1 MEKMKVGMLTLCIAL
16 SIVVGLF
23 FGFIAYH
30 NYSMKEKVKL
40 EEKLNS
46 ILSIAEH
53 DDTINPWVL
62 IDIISGE
69 EEK

>member
-1 MEKMKVGMLTLCIAL
+1 MEKMKADVLTLCIML

-30 NYSMKEKVKL
+30 NDSMKEKAKL
-40 EEKLNS
+40 EEKLNN

-62 IDIISGE
+62 IDIISGK